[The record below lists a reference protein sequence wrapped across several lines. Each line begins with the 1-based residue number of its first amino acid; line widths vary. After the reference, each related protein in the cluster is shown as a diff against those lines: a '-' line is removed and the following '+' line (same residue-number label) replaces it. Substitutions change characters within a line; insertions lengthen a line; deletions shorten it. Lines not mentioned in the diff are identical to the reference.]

1 MDTITL
7 TLSEYEDL
15 VDIRDAAIA
24 RREIAEG
31 RQELLTSADVA
42 AYLAS
47 PSPLAFWRERRGL
60 TMPALAAA
68 VDVPAEQ
75 LQALEDGGRS
85 DSLSLYAKLAKALR
99 IRLEDIVPD
108 DILPD

>member
-7 TLSEYEDL
+7 SRSEYEDL
-15 VDIRDAAIA
+15 LDIRDAAIA

-31 RQELLTSADVA
+31 RQELMTTADVEV
-42 AYLAS
+42 YLAA

-60 TMPALAAA
+60 TMSALAAA
-68 VDVPAEQ
+68 VNVPADQ
-75 LQALEDGGRS
+75 LQVLEDGGRS
-85 DSLSLYAKLAKALR
+85 DSLSLYAKLAKVLR